1 MPVDFTNVFYDN
13 IMESLATVINGE
25 FDTQVHY
32 DEHRGN
38 QSFLLVPTS
47 DEFVTFLSTGQQREY
62 NVEISYQLK
71 IGGQYTKLNMK
82 QVALVMERLKK
93 LIYQN
98 KIYSNGSVWF
108 DAHITT
114 IEYVRDEDDDS
125 LLRGVANF
133 NCNSIEVIT

>member
-25 FDTQVHY
+25 FDTPVHY

-71 IGGQYTKLNMK
+71 IGGQYTKLNMR
-82 QVALVMERLKK
+82 QVTLVMERLKK

>member
-25 FDTQVHY
+25 FSTPVHY

-38 QSFLLVPTS
+38 QSFLLTPTS

-71 IGGQYTKLNMK
+71 IGGQYNKLNMK
-82 QVALVMERLKK
+82 QIAQVMERLKK
-93 LIYQN
+93 LIYEN

-114 IEYVRDEDDDS
+114 IEYVRDEDDDTI
-125 LLRGVANF
+125 LRGVANF